1 MASPTLNS
9 GIKEAEFNH
18 FLLKIADEITN
29 DELLRMKFLC
39 EDHLPKGK
47 LALINAPRELLSFLR
62 KSGKIGPENVTYLV
76 SLLERVH
83 NFQLA
88 NRVLDAGR
96 IGSFISVL

>member
-47 LALINAPRELLSFLR
+47 TCLDQR
-62 KSGKIGPENVTYLV
+62 T
-76 SLLERVH
+76 ERVVK
-83 NFQLA
+83 LSTEK
-88 NRVLDAGR
+88 R
-96 IGSFISVL
+96 